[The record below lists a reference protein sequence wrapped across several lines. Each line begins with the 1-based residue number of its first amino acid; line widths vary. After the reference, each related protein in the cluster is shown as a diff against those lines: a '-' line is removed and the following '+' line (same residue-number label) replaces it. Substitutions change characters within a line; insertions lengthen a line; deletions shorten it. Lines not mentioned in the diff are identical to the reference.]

1 MGGESFLPPP
11 SSSNDASFLVQHFSN
26 ASLKSDCSSGE
37 EGLDAK
43 RVNEESGL
51 RFEKF
56 SEVGYRNILERQ
68 RCKAYADVLRSY
80 EDLRT
85 RLERF
90 EEGKRKILSYAP
102 GSWVDNA
109 GGMCLKD
116 YRIPKITSLL
126 LIGPKGSG
134 KSSLVNKISGV
145 LEDSVFASERAQV
158 SYNSSRADGTCFL
171 HEYIIPTGVGS
182 FCLYDSRSLF
192 DDSSENAIVL
202 EGWMTNG
209 VHHGELV
216 TRKSDSLYVKA
227 QLKRKAR
234 QSCHGQVRAINFVV
248 FVVNGIS
255 ILESMGS
262 DDGTNHE
269 YTQMIATTFN
279 NPFLSFKDDKPV
291 IVITHGDLL
300 SLSDRA
306 KIRVHIGELLG
317 ISPTKQIFDIPDD
330 KDPATALTIIDMLH
344 YCLERADR
352 NLPGNN
358 QYTSKICNKSSLVAR
373 RVLPVVLVMAILL
386 QVLISTVTKTT
397 SIGGATAT
405 SPTSSK
411 LHVDWHEIRHL
422 WLGDDN

>member
-11 SSSNDASFLVQHFSN
+11 SSSNEDASFVSQDLSN
-26 ASLKSDCSSGE
+26 VSLKSDCSSGE

-43 RVNEESGL
+43 RVNGESGL
-51 RFEKF
+51 HFEEF
-56 SEVGYRNILERQ
+56 SEVGYLNISERQ

-90 EEGKRKILSYAP
+90 EEGKRKILSYTP
-102 GSWVDNA
+102 GSWVENA

-116 YRIPKITSLL
+116 YSIPKITSLL

-134 KSSLVNKISGV
+134 KSTLVNKTSDV

-158 SYNSSRADGTCFL
+158 SYGSSGADATYFL
-171 HEYIIPTGVGS
+171 HEYIIPTGFGS
-182 FCLYDSRSLF
+182 FCLYDSRSLS
-192 DDSSENAIVL
+192 DDSSENVNVF
-202 EGWMTNG
+202 EGWMTKG
-209 VHHGELV
+209 VRHGELV
-216 TRKSDSLYVKA
+216 TRKSDSLCVKT
-227 QLKRKAR
+227 QLKCKAR
-234 QSCHGQVRAINFVV
+234 QSCRGQIRAINFVI

-262 DDGTNHE
+262 DDGTNNGL
-269 YTQMIATTFN
+269 TQMIATTFN

-291 IVITHGDLL
+291 VVITHGDLL

-306 KIRVHIGELLG
+306 KIRVHIAELLG

-352 NLPGNN
+352 NLPGND
-358 QYTSKICNKSSLVAR
+358 QYMSKISNTSSFLAR
-373 RVLPVVLVMAILL
+373 RVLLVVLVMAILL
-386 QVLISTVTKTT
+386 QVLFSTIAKTT
-397 SIGGATAT
+397 TTRMGGATRT
-405 SPTSSK
+405 TPK
-411 LHVDWHEIRHL
+411 LHVDWREIRHL
-422 WLGDDN
+422 WLGDNY